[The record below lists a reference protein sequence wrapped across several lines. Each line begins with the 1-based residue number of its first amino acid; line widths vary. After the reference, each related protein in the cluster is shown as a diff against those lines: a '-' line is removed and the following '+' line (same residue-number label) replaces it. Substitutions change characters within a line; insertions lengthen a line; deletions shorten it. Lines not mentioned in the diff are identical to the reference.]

1 LIVANIGI
9 VSMGNMGLTIAA
21 SMINS
26 GNKIHWTSEDR
37 SEKTKQN
44 GRNLEGS
51 IEHQSMKEL
60 FNSSDIIFCIGRL
73 GAGIDTINSAADNQF
88 DGIYVDGNNLS
99 GESSEKEISEIAKS
113 ADIKYVEA
121 LFRGYPIGYD
131 QGGGEDK
138 RDLYLSGQ
146 SEFVKVIESLFSD
159 GIWKVHIVQ
168 ESAKELNRTRFKRLF

>member
-1 LIVANIGI
+1 MANIGI

-26 GNKIHWTSEDR
+26 GNKIHWTSEGR
-37 SEKTKQN
+37 SEQTKQN

-51 IEHQSMKEL
+51 IEHESMREL
-60 FNSSDIIFCIGRL
+60 FNSSDIVFCIGRL
-73 GAGIDTINSAADNQF
+73 GAGIDTINSAADNKF

-99 GESSEKEISEIAKS
+99 GESSEKEISEIAES
-113 ADIKYVEA
+113 ANLKYVEA

-146 SEFVKVIESLFSD
+146 SEFAKVVEYLFSD

-168 ESAKELNRTRFKRLF
+168 ESAKALNRTRFKRLF

>member
-1 LIVANIGI
+1 
-9 VSMGNMGLTIAA
+9 MGNMGLTIAT

-26 GNKIHWTSEDR
+26 GNKIHWTSEGR
-37 SEKTKQN
+37 SEQTKQN

-51 IEHQSMKEL
+51 IEHESMKEL
-60 FNSSDIIFCIGRL
+60 FNSSDIVFCIGRL
-73 GAGIDTINSAADNQF
+73 GAGIDTINSAADNKF
-88 DGIYVDGNNLS
+88 DGIYIDGNNLS
-99 GESSEKEISEIAKS
+99 GESSEK
-113 ADIKYVEA
+113 DIKYVEA

-146 SEFVKVIESLFSD
+146 SEFAKVVESLFSD

-168 ESAKELNRTRFKRLF
+168 ESAKALNRTRFKRLF

>member
-1 LIVANIGI
+1 MKNVGI

-26 GNKIHWTSEDR
+26 GNKIHWTPEGR
-37 SEKTKQN
+37 SEQTKQN

-51 IEHQSMKEL
+51 IEHESIKEL
-60 FNSSDIIFCIGRL
+60 FDASDIIFCIGRL
-73 GAGIDTINSAADNQF
+73 GAGIDTINLAAENKF
-88 DGIYVDGNNLS
+88 NGIYVDGNNLS
-99 GESSEKEISEIAKS
+99 GESSEKEISEIAQS
-113 ADIKYVEA
+113 ANIKYVEA

-146 SEFVKVIESLFSD
+146 SEITEIVKSLFDD
-159 GIWKVHIVQ
+159 GVWKVHIVE
-168 ESAKELNRTRFKRLF
+168 ESAKALNRTRFKRLF